1 MTDENNGTPPPAQ
14 KAHLNQNLVIAIIGA
29 VATVMAAVIPWVLDR
44 TAQSPTPTAIQAT
57 FTVAAPTETTDLV
70 EAAPTHTEIPASPTS
85 EPTITATPTQEAGIN
100 NVYMAFDFDG
110 KFIETSFKGGQTI
123 YVFFNINDPLGRNIV
138 RVIVSAVD
146 VPGVLVDSQFYNT
159 INEYPNPDV
168 SIVVSQGGLKPGKYK
183 VDIIL
188 NNTLA
193 ETLEFTVTE

>member
-1 MTDENNGTPPPAQ
+1 MTEENKETPPSTQ

-44 TAQSPTPTAIQAT
+44 AAQSSTPAAIQAT
-57 FTVAAPTETTDLV
+57 YTVAAPAEAIGLV
-70 EAAPTHTEIPASPTS
+70 ETSPTNTEIPAT
-85 EPTITATPTQEAGIN
+85 PTISVTPTQEAGIN
-100 NVYMAFDFDG
+100 NAYMAFDFEG

-123 YVFFNINDPLGRNIV
+123 YIFFNINDPLGRNIV

-159 INEYPNPDV
+159 INEYPNPNV
-168 SIVVSQGGLKPGKYK
+168 SLVVSQGGLKPGIYK

-188 NNTLA
+188 NNTPA